1 MQALRSAFTEVWTP
15 SPVVPIVQFAD
26 SVSSIANTG
35 IDVVGLPGR
44 PLPERLR
51 EFDRI
56 VSWYGA
62 NRPEF
67 VEAVSGLPFEF
78 HRALPPK
85 DCVIHAT
92 DFFLR
97 QVGVLPGAVPTIRAE
112 SGNASGTVIHPFSG
126 SLKKN
131 WPIENFQAV
140 ASKLDR
146 VQWIAGPE
154 ETLDNA
160 THFNSIHEIANLLSG
175 AERYIGNDSGITHL
189 AAAVGVPVIAIFG
202 PTDPRVWAPRGEN
215 VRVLVNPTI
224 EDVLRLC

>member
-15 SPVVPIVQFAD
+15 SSLVPLVQFAD
-26 SVSSIANTG
+26 SVRSIANTG

-78 HRALPPK
+78 HQALPPG
-85 DCVIHAT
+85 DCAMHAT

-97 QVGVLPGAVPTIRAE
+97 QVGVSPGGVPAIKTETGAE
-112 SGNASGTVIHPFSG
+112 SGTVIHPFSG
-126 SLKKN
+126 SKRKN
-131 WPIENFQAV
+131 WPIENFREV
-140 ASKLDR
+140 AAKLEN
-146 VQWIAGPE
+146 VVWLAGPE
-154 ETLDNA
+154 ESFDGS
-160 THFNSIHEIANLLSG
+160 THFDDLPDVASLIAG
-175 AERYIGNDSGITHL
+175 ATRYIGNDSGITHL
-189 AAAVGVPVIAIFG
+189 AAAVGAPVIAIFG
-202 PTDPRVWAPRGEN
+202 PTDPRIWAPRGEN
-215 VRVLVNPTI
+215 VRVLVNPTP